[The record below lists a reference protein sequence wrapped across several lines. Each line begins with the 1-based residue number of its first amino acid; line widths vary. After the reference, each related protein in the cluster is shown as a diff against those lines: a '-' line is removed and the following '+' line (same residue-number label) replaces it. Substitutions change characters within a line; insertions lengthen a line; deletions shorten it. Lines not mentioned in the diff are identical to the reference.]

1 MLVCLSGSGHNSM
14 DVLHGQS
21 SAHPPRANGGLDE
34 VERVMPSTPLRGRVL
49 VVGEQPSPS
58 LLLEKLS
65 SRGFYCAAAGNAEAV
80 LSLAPQLQP
89 EAILVVGAGIQE
101 REALQTIRTSSGLRQ
116 LPVLA
121 DLTGRDSE
129 ALRRLDF
136 DFDDRIY
143 SDDELTLRIEAA
155 LRAKRLAE
163 RDVKAQLRMEALLEI
178 THAATRSLELEQILN
193 IALHKVSK
201 VIPTDRCSVV
211 LVEGSSTRQAQVVAS
226 MESPLAPAL
235 QLDLARY
242 PELRKALETREAV
255 YVEDALT
262 DSLMAE
268 VRSHI
273 APLGVRSILVQ
284 PLICQ
289 EDLVG
294 ALFLRLSRTDG
305 SFGRED
311 QEFARAAAAALANS
325 VRNARL
331 HTALKRKREDL
342 ELAYVDRYREL
353 TEANRRLKE
362 LNRIKD
368 EIIAVVSHDLRA
380 PLQVLLGH
388 GRLLLDGEPSAQ
400 QKGSLEAIVR
410 QGKKI
415 LDLVESLLERGKGE
429 QARFSLEPSLVD
441 VAELCTEATEELEI
455 LAAERGIALRPENPE
470 SLLVVGDEMK
480 LRQVLQNLITN
491 AIQHAKESGAVMIRS
506 QRLSRPDGE
515 ALRVIVQ
522 DDGPGIPDD
531 QLHVVFDRYRHG
543 PGGVGLG
550 LTICKEF
557 IELHGGEIWAENL
570 PAGGCAVTFTLPLSK
585 NPEAKLPLSAI
596 PPTVGELPR
605 VLVVEDEPEV
615 AAVVC
620 EILRSRYRVEVARDG
635 AEGVAKARGLHPD
648 LIVMDVFLPKLDGLD
663 AAVALKSSS
672 DTADIPVILLSA
684 HQGVADKVRA
694 LDLGAVD
701 YMSKPFQALELLGRA
716 ERAIQLCN
724 TQKELRRSTALLR
737 KTGSDPE
744 TGLFDRFGLL
754 HRLGLELS
762 RSQRYRRPL
771 SMAVLV
777 PDGVADKERVRRC
790 AILIRERIRTPDF
803 IAHLGDGI
811 FVVVLPESNSHG
823 TDAICSRL
831 SAELQ
836 DATGLAFRTSSADV
850 GRDSPKAEA
859 LLEEL
864 LAGAR
869 R

>member
-1 MLVCLSGSGHNSM
+1 MQHVRPTS
-14 DVLHGQS
+14 
-21 SAHPPRANGGLDE
+21 
-34 VERVMPSTPLRGRVL
+34 PLRGRVL
-49 VVGEQPSPS
+49 VVGEAASPS
-58 LLLEKLS
+58 QWLEKLS
-65 SRGFYCAAAGNAEAV
+65 SRGFYCAAAATADAV

-89 EAILVVGAGIQE
+89 EAILVVGAGTPE
-101 REALQTIRTSSGLRQ
+101 REALKAIRQSAGLRQ

-121 DLTGRDSE
+121 DLTGGNSE
-129 ALRRLDF
+129 ALRRMDF

-143 SDDELTLRIEAA
+143 SEDELTVRLEAA

-163 RDVKAQLRMEALLEI
+163 RDVIVQLRMEALLEI
-178 THAATRSLELEQILN
+178 TQAATSSLELDQILK
-193 IALHKVSK
+193 IALEKLSR
-201 VIPTDRCSVV
+201 VIVNDRCSVV
-211 LVEGSSTRQAQVVAS
+211 LVEGANTRQAQVVAS
-226 MESPLAPAL
+226 AENPTVSAL

-242 PELRKALETREAV
+242 PELRRALETRQPV
-255 YVEDALT
+255 YIEDALR
-262 DSLMAE
+262 DPLMAE

-273 APLGVRSILVQ
+273 TPLGVRSILVQ

-289 EDLVG
+289 EDLLG
-294 ALFLRLSRTDG
+294 ALFLRLSRAEG
-305 SFGRED
+305 SFGREE

-331 HTALKRKREDL
+331 HTALKRKRDDL

-388 GRLLLDGEPSAQ
+388 GRLLLDGEPSPH
-400 QKGSLEAIVR
+400 QKASLEAIVR

-415 LDLVESLLERGKGE
+415 LDLVESLLERGKGD
-429 QARFSLEPSLVD
+429 QARFSLEPTRVD
-441 VAELCTEATEELEI
+441 VAELCTQAAEELEI
-455 LAAERGIALRPENPE
+455 LAAERGISLRPESPE
-470 SLLVVGDEMK
+470 SLTVVGDEVK

-491 AIQHAKESGAVMIRS
+491 AIQHAKQSGAVTVRC
-506 QRLSRPDGE
+506 QRLKRPDGD
-515 ALRVIVQ
+515 AVRVVVQ
-522 DDGPGIPDD
+522 DDGPGIPEN
-531 QLHVVFDRYRHG
+531 QLQVVFDRYRHG
-543 PGGVGLG
+543 PGGTGLG

-557 IELHGGEIWAENL
+557 VELHGGEIWAENL
-570 PAGGCAVTFTLPLSK
+570 LAGGCAVTFTLPLASG
-585 NPEAKLPLSAI
+585 PELKSAGAM
-596 PPTVGELPR
+596 PTPVGELPR

-615 AAVVC
+615 AAVVS
-620 EILRSRYRVEVARDG
+620 EILRSRYRVDVARDG

-694 LDLGAVD
+694 LNLGAVD

-716 ERAIQLCN
+716 ERAIELCN
-724 TQKELRRSTALLR
+724 TQKELQRSTALLR

-744 TGLFDRFGLL
+744 TGMFDRSGLL
-754 HRLGLELS
+754 NRLGHELS

-777 PDGVADKERVRRC
+777 PDGAAAQERIREC
-790 AILIRERIRTPDF
+790 AMLIRERIRTPDF
-803 IAHLGDGI
+803 IAHLGDGV
-811 FVVVLPESNSHG
+811 FAVVLPESNAAGAHG
-823 TDAICSRL
+823 ICSRL
-831 SAELQ
+831 TTELQ
-836 DATGLAFRTSSADV
+836 DATGLTFRTSSADV
-850 GRDSPKAEA
+850 GRDGPKPET
-859 LLEEL
+859 LLQEL
-864 LAGAR
+864 LAAVR
-869 R
+869 P

>member
-1 MLVCLSGSGHNSM
+1 DPRLVCLPGSGHNSM

-34 VERVMPSTPLRGRVL
+34 VERVMPSSPLRGRVL
-49 VVGEQPSPS
+49 VVGEAASPS

-80 LSLAPQLQP
+80 LSVAPQLQP

-101 REALQTIRTSSGLRQ
+101 REALQIIRKSSGLRQ

-121 DLTGRDSE
+121 DLTCRDSE
-129 ALRRLDF
+129 ALRKLDF

-143 SDDELTLRIEAA
+143 SEDELTLRLEAA

-163 RDVKAQLRMEALLEI
+163 RDALVQLRMEALLEI
-178 THAATRSLELEQILN
+178 THAATKSLELEQILK
-193 IALHKVSK
+193 IALDKVSK
-201 VIPTDRCSVV
+201 VITTDRCSVV
-211 LVEGSSTRQAQVVAS
+211 LVEGTSTRQAQVVAS
-226 MESPLAPAL
+226 VESPEAAM

-242 PELRKALETREAV
+242 PELRRALETREPV

-262 DSLMAE
+262 DPLMAE
-268 VRSHI
+268 VRAQI

-289 EDLVG
+289 EDLMG
-294 ALFLRLSRTDG
+294 ARFLRLSRSDG
-305 SFGRED
+305 SFGRDE
-311 QEFARAAAAALANS
+311 QEFARATAAALANS

-470 SLLVVGDEMK
+470 SLLVVGDEMR

-557 IELHGGEIWAENL
+557 IELHGGEIWGENL
-570 PAGGCAVTFTLPLSK
+570 PAGGSAVTFTLPLSQ
-585 NPEAKLPLSAI
+585 NPEAQLP
-596 PPTVGELPR
+596 
-605 VLVVEDEPEV
+605 
-615 AAVVC
+615 
-620 EILRSRYRVEVARDG
+620 
-635 AEGVAKARGLHPD
+635 
-648 LIVMDVFLPKLDGLD
+648 F
-663 AAVALKSSS
+663 
-672 DTADIPVILLSA
+672 
-684 HQGVADKVRA
+684 RA
-694 LDLGAVD
+694 
-701 YMSKPFQALELLGRA
+701 
-716 ERAIQLCN
+716 
-724 TQKELRRSTALLR
+724 
-737 KTGSDPE
+737 
-744 TGLFDRFGLL
+744 
-754 HRLGLELS
+754 
-762 RSQRYRRPL
+762 
-771 SMAVLV
+771 
-777 PDGVADKERVRRC
+777 
-790 AILIRERIRTPDF
+790 
-803 IAHLGDGI
+803 
-811 FVVVLPESNSHG
+811 
-823 TDAICSRL
+823 
-831 SAELQ
+831 
-836 DATGLAFRTSSADV
+836 
-850 GRDSPKAEA
+850 
-859 LLEEL
+859 
-864 LAGAR
+864 
-869 R
+869 

>member
-1 MLVCLSGSGHNSM
+1 MRPT
-14 DVLHGQS
+14 
-21 SAHPPRANGGLDE
+21 A
-34 VERVMPSTPLRGRVL
+34 PLRGRVL
-49 VVGEQPSPS
+49 VVGEEGSPS
-58 LLLEKLS
+58 LWLEKLS
-65 SRGFYCAAAGNAEAV
+65 SRGFYCAVAASAEAV
-80 LSLAPQLQP
+80 LSLAQQLQP
-89 EAILVVGAGIQE
+89 EAILVIGAGTLE
-101 REALQTIRTSSGLRQ
+101 REALQAIRQSAGLRQ

-129 ALRRLDF
+129 ALRRMDF
-136 DFDDRIY
+136 DFDDRIH
-143 SDDELTLRIEAA
+143 SEDELTVRLEAA

-163 RDVKAQLRMEALLEI
+163 RDAIVQLRMEALLEI
-178 THAATRSLELEQILN
+178 TQAATSSLELEEILR
-193 IALHKVSK
+193 IALEKLSR
-201 VIPTDRCSVV
+201 VIVNDRCSVV
-211 LVEGSSTRQAQVVAS
+211 LVEGANTRQAQVVAS
-226 MESPLAPAL
+226 AENPSVPSLE
-235 QLDLARY
+235 LDLARY
-242 PELRKALETREAV
+242 PELRKALETRQPV
-255 YVEDALT
+255 HIEDASR
-262 DSLMAE
+262 DPLMAE

-294 ALFLRLSRTDG
+294 ALFLRISRADG
-305 SFGRED
+305 SFGRDE

-331 HTALKRKREDL
+331 HTALKRKRDDL

-353 TEANRRLKE
+353 SEANRRLKE

-388 GRLLLDGEPSAQ
+388 GRLLLDGEPSPQ
-400 QKGSLEAIVR
+400 QKASLEAIVR
-410 QGKKI
+410 QGRKI
-415 LDLVESLLERGKGE
+415 LDLVESLLERGKGD
-429 QARFSLEPSLVD
+429 QARFSLEPTRVD
-441 VAELCTEATEELEI
+441 VAELCTQAAEELEI
-455 LAAERGIALRPENPE
+455 LAAERGVALRPETPE
-470 SLLVVGDEMK
+470 SLMVVGDEVK

-491 AIQHAKESGAVMIRS
+491 AIQHAKPSGTVTVRC
-506 QRLSRPDGE
+506 QRLKRPDGD
-515 ALRVIVQ
+515 AVRVVVQ
-522 DDGPGIPDD
+522 DDGPGIPEN

-543 PGGVGLG
+543 PGGTGLG

-557 IELHGGEIWAENL
+557 VELHGGEIWAENL
-570 PAGGCAVTFTLPLSK
+570 VSGGCAVTFTLPLARSQELK
-585 NPEAKLPLSAI
+585 TAGPM
-596 PPTVGELPR
+596 PTPIGELPR

-672 DTADIPVILLSA
+672 DTTNIPVILLSA

-694 LDLGAVD
+694 LNLGAVD

-716 ERAIQLCN
+716 ERAIELCN
-724 TQKELRRSTALLR
+724 TQKELQRSTALLR

-744 TGLFDRFGLL
+744 TGMFDRAGLL
-754 HRLGLELS
+754 NRLGHELS

-777 PDGVADKERVRRC
+777 PDGAGGKERIREC
-790 AILIRERIRTPDF
+790 AMLIRERIRTPDF
-803 IAHLGDGI
+803 IAHLGEGV
-811 FVVVLPESNSHG
+811 FAVVLPESNAAGAHG
-823 TDAICSRL
+823 ICSRL
-831 SAELQ
+831 TTELQ
-836 DATGLAFRTSSADV
+836 DATGVIFGTSSVDV
-850 GRDSPKAEA
+850 GRDGPKPEM

-864 LAGAR
+864 LAAVR
-869 R
+869 Q

>member
-1 MLVCLSGSGHNSM
+1 MI
-14 DVLHGQS
+14 Q
-21 SAHPPRANGGLDE
+21 
-34 VERVMPSTPLRGRVL
+34 STPLRGRVL
-49 VVGEQPSPS
+49 VVGEQASPS

-80 LSLAPQLQP
+80 LSVAPQLQP

-101 REALQTIRTSSGLRQ
+101 REALQTIRMSSGLRE

-143 SDDELTLRIEAA
+143 SEDELTLRLEAA

-163 RDVKAQLRMEALLEI
+163 RDALFQLRMEALLEI
-178 THAATRSLELEQILN
+178 TQAATRSLELEQILR
-193 IALHKVSK
+193 IALDKVSK

-226 MESPLAPAL
+226 MESPDAAAL
-235 QLDLARY
+235 PLDLARY

-255 YVEDALT
+255 YVENALV
-262 DSLMAE
+262 DPLMAE

-294 ALFLRLSRTDG
+294 ALFLRLSRADG

-311 QEFARAAAAALANS
+311 QEFVRAAAASVANS

-415 LDLVESLLERGKGE
+415 LELVESLLERGKGE

-441 VAELCTEATEELEI
+441 VAELCTQATEELEI

-491 AIQHAKESGAVMIRS
+491 AIQHAKESGAVMVRS
-506 QRLSRPDGE
+506 QRLARPDGD
-515 ALRVIVQ
+515 ALRVVVQ

-543 PGGVGLG
+543 PGGTGLG

-557 IELHGGEIWAENL
+557 VELHGGEIWAENL
-570 PAGGCAVTFTLPLSK
+570 PAGGFAVTFTLPLSK
-585 NPEAKLPLSAI
+585 NLEAKLPSSAI

-777 PDGVADKERVRRC
+777 PDGVADKERVRQC
-790 AILIRERIRTPDF
+790 AILIRERVRTPDF
-803 IAHLGDGI
+803 IAHLGDGV

-836 DATGLAFRTSSADV
+836 DATGLTFRTSSADV

>member
-1 MLVCLSGSGHNSM
+1 
-14 DVLHGQS
+14 
-21 SAHPPRANGGLDE
+21 
-34 VERVMPSTPLRGRVL
+34 MPSTPLRGRVL